1 MTFVL
6 FIYLDVMKYFIY
18 KKNKEMYFIIRL
30 RTVLTI
36 ICSLMLEIW
45 CQLRPVFNYYDLN
58 FYDPVTPLTAI

>member
-1 MTFVL
+1 
-6 FIYLDVMKYFIY
+6 
-18 KKNKEMYFIIRL
+18 MYFIIRL

>member
-1 MTFVL
+1 MHDFCI
-6 FIYLDVMKYFIY
+6 IYLFRRYEYFIY
-18 KKNKEMYFIIRL
+18 KKKEMYFIIRL